1 MASYDVD
8 RFRRFVLSDSFKT
21 TYTVTDKEFASF
33 EKDDTELMKFGFNL
47 MKQVLFGEM
56 AIKERE
62 GAYDK
67 RTEKRKAAL
76 DD

>member
-1 MASYDVD
+1 MVA
-8 RFRRFVLSDSFKT
+8 
-21 TYTVTDKEFASF
+21 AI
-33 EKDDTELMKFGFNL
+33 EKDDTELIKFGFKL

-67 RTEKRKAAL
+67 RTEERKAAL